1 MGFLQNA
8 WVIGIGGG
16 IVSGLIV
23 YFLTTWIVSKQSKR
37 ELLRRVSM
45 ANQEVV
51 LAVRHG
57 VPENRVPTEHVLR
70 AMIEATA
77 RKHTVTTG
85 DLYGPSEVAQ
95 DLIKDVMDSSFIPA
109 ETKEAYT
116 NRLSKL
122 ISPPASD
129 TPKAALRPTISSSG
143 QAAVLSAGLASMAA
157 ITSLALVLIEDRAAL
172 STPTDTLSVG
182 IWAPLITAL
191 AAVLVTGLAGFYVN
205 IRNRASVREARD
217 LARRYEKELDASP
230 MIVRWRGSGGP
241 RP

>member
-1 MGFLQNA
+1 MEFFQNT
-8 WVIGIGGG
+8 WVTGIGGG

-37 ELLRRVSM
+37 EMIRRISQ

-57 VPENRVPTEHVLR
+57 VPENRVPSENVLK

-77 RKHTVTTG
+77 RKHTITSG
-85 DLYGPSEVAQ
+85 DMYGPSEVAQ

-122 ISPPASD
+122 ISLPADAES
-129 TPKAALRPTISSSG
+129 KAAVRTPFSTPG
-143 QAAVLSAGLASMAA
+143 QAVVLSGGLAAMAA
-157 ITSLALVLIEDRAAL
+157 LTSLALVLIEDRAVI
-172 STPTDTLSVG
+172 STPTDAISVG
-182 IWAPLITAL
+182 VWAPLATAL
-191 AAVLVTGLAGFYVN
+191 AAVVVTGLVGLYVN
-205 IRNRASVREARD
+205 VRSRATVREARD
-217 LARRYEKELDASP
+217 LARRYASEIEANP
-230 MIVRWRGSGGP
+230 MIVRWRRSGEP
-241 RP
+241 LK